1 MISNHYLVKKNIN
14 KNDDKIF
21 QKKSLTNIQ
30 LNILN
35 NFLKQIFML
44 KDKISPPYL
53 VCKIFLNKKQHEIQ
67 QYLKINKLFN
77 IKKME
82 YFELAIFKDKFQNGN
97 KYKFL
102 MIIQFI
108 VKCLLLFKIELV
120 IFN

>member
-97 KYKFL
+97 KYKLIFNDYSNYCK
-102 MIIQFI
+102 MFIIIQ
-108 VKCLLLFKIELV
+108 
-120 IFN
+120 N

>member
-1 MISNHYLVKKNIN
+1 
-14 KNDDKIF
+14 
-21 QKKSLTNIQ
+21 
-30 LNILN
+30 
-35 NFLKQIFML
+35 
-44 KDKISPPYL
+44 
-53 VCKIFLNKKQHEIQ
+53 
-67 QYLKINKLFN
+67 
-77 IKKME
+77 ME